1 MRPESPP
8 LELLPLE
15 LLPLEPLPLE
25 PLALEPLALEPPPL
39 ITIRATKQKR
49 MKCTS
54 EVERVAAP
62 R

>member
-1 MRPESPP
+1 VRPESPP

-15 LLPLEPLPLE
+15 LLPVEPLPLE
-25 PLALEPLALEPPPL
+25 PPPP
-39 ITIRATKQKR
+39 ITIGATKQKR